1 MMSIRKLCSLGS
13 FDAATDR
20 EGWCGVRH
28 ASKSAREQTKEL
40 VGRCST
46 RMPRFLEKSGEW
58 DKSTGAC
65 GMLAGRPK
73 RRFRNRRPGK
83 HRGRQSLQNGR
94 PVRHTETPMRRAEP
108 EKTRGVPKAKAD
120 GLMKVPPTSIE
131 DHPNS
136 AWLPKPRRAGGWP
149 SSPWRR
155 T

>member
-1 MMSIRKLCSLGS
+1 MLSIRKLCSLGS

-65 GMLAGRPK
+65 GMLAARPK

-94 PVRHTETPMRRAEP
+94 QCGT
-108 EKTRGVPKAKAD
+108 
-120 GLMKVPPTSIE
+120 
-131 DHPNS
+131 
-136 AWLPKPRRAGGWP
+136 PKPRCAVP
-149 SSPWRR
+149 SQKKLGVFPRPKQMAS
-155 T
+155 